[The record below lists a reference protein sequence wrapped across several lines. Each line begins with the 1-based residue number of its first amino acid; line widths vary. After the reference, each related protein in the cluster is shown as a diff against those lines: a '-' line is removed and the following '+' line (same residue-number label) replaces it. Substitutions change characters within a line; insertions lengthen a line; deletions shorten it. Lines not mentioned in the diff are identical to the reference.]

1 MLAAE
6 SCLSLFFIAAPN
18 KQQQQQHKKKWTL
31 KKNVKKYILR
41 KQIFTKK

>member
-1 MLAAE
+1 MNNNNNNN
-6 SCLSLFFIAAPN
+6 N
-18 KQQQQQHKKKWTL
+18 KKMDA